1 MVALGES
8 TTAGGWSTAP
18 DRCWVPL
25 LGALINDF
33 QTTPMRVVNSGIG
46 ANLIARRSPAYEES
60 GKPAADERLDKHVLS
75 HDPDLLAIS
84 YGLNDARGGTPLAQF
99 CEDLALLVGRVR
111 QRGNP
116 LILLLG
122 PYFMTDFT
130 VGGKSWSHA
139 DLPLFRRFNA
149 ATAEVAAQLDCLLR
163 RSAGREAVKRLGW
176 STTTACTKTTSATG
190 SSPTASSRCWPRIVP
205 AWRSGS
211 GRPSGAVRGG
221 ETSRC

>member
-1 MVALGES
+1 
-8 TTAGGWSTAP
+8 
-18 DRCWVPL
+18 
-25 LGALINDF
+25 
-33 QTTPMRVVNSGIG
+33 MRVVNSGIG

-130 VGGKSWSHA
+130 VGGKRWE
-139 DLPLFRRFNA
+139 PRRSA
-149 ATAEVAAQLDCLLR
+149 LVQALQHGHGRGGGTTRLSVR
-163 RSAGREAVKRLGW
+163 RSAGRER
-176 STTTACTKTTSATG
+176 
-190 SSPTASSRCWPRIVP
+190 
-205 AWRSGS
+205 
-211 GRPSGAVRGG
+211 
-221 ETSRC
+221 

>member
-75 HDPDLLAIS
+75 YDPDLLAIS
-84 YGLNDARGGTPLAQF
+84 YGLNDARGGTPLTQF

-111 QRGNP
+111 RRGNP

-130 VGGKSWSHA
+130 VGGR
-139 DLPLFRRFNA
+139 LG
-149 ATAEVAAQLDCLLR
+149 ATPICPYSGASTRPRPRWRHNSTVCTSICWPR
-163 RSAGREAVKRLGW
+163 AVKRLGW

-190 SSPTASSRCWPRIVP
+190 SSPIASSRCSPRIVP
-205 AWRSGS
+205 AWRSEL
-211 GRPSGAVRGG
+211 GRRSRPVRGG
-221 ETSRC
+221 GTSRC